1 MHKANITKTLSA
13 ICNGNQ
19 LETYGHGRGTRY
31 HIQRVSVAVMST
43 ENILLF
49 SVLIVIIIYS
59 HPILHVSF
67 LQFHFLFL

>member
-1 MHKANITKTLSA
+1 MHKDGITKMQSA
-13 ICNGNQ
+13 MCYGNQ
-19 LETYGHGRGTRY
+19 LEAYGHGRGTRY